1 MLGQLPAT
9 ARRPEDK
16 NSLCFALDNVAA
28 DTRTKHSSEQQLP
41 ASCTMETTTMGP
53 WLRARTLARSFSTK
67 LQEMVPWLPRDSTM
81 EALDGEPLTA
91 AKPGAIFMES
101 EPRRS
106 VVWDV
111 YFCQGSDALQPFW
124 WWRIFERF
132 VVPATPSDSIPSGD
146 LRWRFSDF
154 SFCCC
159 LLPLLLF
166 ASFCCCLLPL
176 LLCTFVFLVPCV
188 LLIPLSLSLNVFLN
202 RIRFPFPC
210 RLGGLETLPNRRWA
224 SRSLFHLRPDLQF
237 FFVFQLPDPN
247 LRRPFKAPEGEAVS

>member
-53 WLRARTLARSFSTK
+53 WLRARTLTRSFSTK

-132 VVPATPSDSIPSGD
+132 VVPATPTDSIPSGD

-154 SFCCC
+154 
-159 LLPLLLF
+159 
-166 ASFCCCLLPL
+166 SFCCCLLPL

-202 RIRFPFPC
+202 RIRLPFPC